1 MDRPD
6 QETEFHETLNRTT
19 RLRLGAA
26 VGAFL
31 VVAVGVAVAAAAS
44 PSPSAEPGASAA
56 PGSTAAPGSSAAP
69 GDRAPGFGFG
79 RGGFGHEGGRG
90 FGSVFGPITITAID
104 GTSLSLKT
112 AGGWTR
118 TITVTDSTTV
128 TKGGAATKLSDLK
141 VGDQVRLGQTR
152 ADDGTYTVTSINV
165 ILPAVG
171 GEVTAKTS
179 DTITITRRDGTTSTI
194 HVGSGTTY
202 RVGGVDNATLSDV
215 KVGDWIVA
223 QGTER
228 ADGSLDAVS
237 VASGFGRKGPGGHGP
252 GGPKPDASPNA
263 SPGATTTPG

>member
-1 MDRPD
+1 
-6 QETEFHETLNRTT
+6 
-19 RLRLGAA
+19 
-26 VGAFL
+26 
-31 VVAVGVAVAAAAS
+31 
-44 PSPSAEPGASAA
+44 
-56 PGSTAAPGSSAAP
+56 
-69 GDRAPGFGFG
+69 
-79 RGGFGHEGGRG
+79 
-90 FGSVFGPITITAID
+90 VFGPITITAIS
-104 GTSLSLKT
+104 GSSVSLAT
-112 AGGWTR
+112 ADGWTR

-128 TKGGAATKLSDLK
+128 TKGGATAKLSDLK

-202 RVGGVDNATLSDV
+202 RVGGVDNATLSDI
-215 KVGDWIVA
+215 KVGDRIVA

-228 ADGSLDAVS
+228 ADGSLDALS
-237 VASGFGRKGPGGHGP
+237 VFSGFGRKDFPGGHEPGDPNWP
-252 GGPKPDASPNA
+252 GGQKPDASPNA